1 MPTLQHVATDLMRLD
16 GAMAFAFVD
25 HTSGMM
31 LASVTAVPYDI
42 ELAAA
47 VSTEFVRAKLRAVQQ
62 MGRSSRIEDILVT
75 LSDELH
81 LILLSDD
88 PKLAGV
94 FGYLVLDRER
104 GNLALAR
111 RTLQAAGATVEL

>member
-1 MPTLQHVATDLMRLD
+1 MTSLQDVAQDLMALD

-25 HTSGMM
+25 HTSGMT

-47 VSTEFVRAKLRAVQQ
+47 VSTEFVRAKLRAVQE

-81 LILLSDD
+81 LILLCDD

-94 FGYLVLDRER
+94 FGYLVLDRRR

-111 RTLQAAGATVEL
+111 RHLRSLGATVEL